1 MRILTDDNELA
12 ELNKLFPGN
21 NPDFG
26 RGKPK
31 YDVHVEP
38 ESTYL
43 NPKINSKKELV
54 DWCLI
59 HLGYPMLTVELTD
72 EHFNVA
78 IADALSLY
86 SKYATFQTKYLAV
99 SLTHKK
105 IRLRCNKE
113 DGKPVYPYEASK
125 TEKDVYGKDGIIL
138 ENPDGSPFDG
148 KLTKELKT
156 NNEFAE
162 DFLPKETPQ
171 EDIDK
176 LIPKLNDPKWYKIY
190 LETGYIPH
198 EGVSLRKWHV
208 TVVKDISTIRDRN
221 LAIGHDDM
229 LFGWPLL
236 MNGQFGG
243 LPYFGGTNAFG
254 QNFTGSFVTYQAFYE
269 FTSLARRIMGSNPD
283 WRFDRYTQS
292 LIIIPEPDSRRDDNF
307 ALLEVECEPTIEE
320 LYGEEYF
327 RRIVLA
333 QCKIML
339 GTIRSKFGSVQL
351 IGGGQIN
358 TDIGQEG
365 RDELKEI
372 IDNIMRDTSI
382 GQGFIIS

>member
-12 ELNKLFPGN
+12 ELNKLFLGD

-113 DGKPVYPYEASK
+113 DGRPVYPYEAPI
-125 TEKDVYGKDGIIL
+125 EDVVYGDNGIIL

-148 KLTKELKT
+148 KLVKEKKT
-156 NNEFAE
+156 IEEYEKDFGEGSAAE
-162 DFLPKETPQ
+162 EPY
-171 EDIDK
+171 
-176 LIPKLNDPKWYKIY
+176 DPKNPKTVAKWFKIY

-198 EGVSLRKWHV
+198 EGVSLRKWRV